1 MHESAIRGTALKHD
15 AGAPADS
22 TAGAAVGLGPACK
35 TWGMDLMVSP
45 SLTIPAAE
53 LGWRFSRS
61 SGPGGQHVNT
71 SDSRVE
77 LLWNV
82 AESAVVTDGQRAL
95 LLDRLGR
102 RLVGGVLTVTAHE
115 QRSQLRNRE
124 LALAKLG
131 ALVASALAPPAAPRR
146 ATKPTGGSRR
156 RHLAAKQQ
164 RSATKQLRKRP
175 PTD

>member
-1 MHESAIRGTALKHD
+1 
-15 AGAPADS
+15 
-22 TAGAAVGLGPACK
+22 
-35 TWGMDLMVSP
+35 MDLTVSP

-82 AESAVVTDGQRAL
+82 AESPVLDEEQRAVL
-95 LLDRLGR
+95 LARLGR
-102 RLVGGVLTVTAHE
+102 RLVGGVVTVAAHE

-124 LALAKLG
+124 IALEKLG
-131 ALVASALAPPAAPRR
+131 ELVAAALAPPAAARR
-146 ATKPTGGSRR
+146 PTKPTRGSKR
-156 RHLAAKQQ
+156 RHQAAKQQ

-175 PTD
+175 PSD